1 MSETNVCMAFVQQV
15 GLSFDTQ
22 ESYEVFHEKGEMTQS
37 ITKSHC
43 KELVTCIWLDFRNS
57 VGQ

>member
-1 MSETNVCMAFVQQV
+1 MAFVQQV